1 MGQAFFFV
9 VEHFRAFLFGIL
21 ASYVVLLVT
30 LPLLGKIPLS
40 YSLRNL
46 LVRWKITLMTM
57 TAFTL
62 IAALLTVMLAF
73 VNGMYRLTANSAH
86 PGNVMVLSDGAPDE
100 AFSNLNYG
108 NVKNI
113 ETQEGVLRDG
123 GKPLA
128 SWEVYV
134 VCNMQIKNPAPGR
147 RARRFV
153 QVRGLDD
160 PVISG
165 KVHGVGLYPGGEWFD
180 AQVGVVEKDG
190 KNLHQAVLGEGL
202 AREMG
207 KDVGKQTLQVGDTFE
222 MADWDWVVTGVMK
235 SAGKTFD
242 SEVWAKR
249 QLVKDKF
256 HKDNYTTCVL
266 QTENAEKMVEVLNE
280 KFTIDKVNA
289 QTEAAYFD
297 KLNATNRMFL
307 IGTLVVTGVMA
318 FGGIFGVMN
327 TMFAAISQRTKDIGV
342 LRIIGFSGWQVLVAF
357 FLEALLLALIGGL
370 IGCAL
375 GSLSHGWTANSIA
388 GSGQGGGR
396 SVVLKIT
403 VDATILAVS
412 LTFSLVMATVGGLIP
427 ALFAMRVRP
436 LESLR

>member
-1 MGQAFFFV
+1 
-9 VEHFRAFLFGIL
+9 
-21 ASYVVLLVT
+21 
-30 LPLLGKIPLS
+30 
-40 YSLRNL
+40 
-46 LVRWKITLMTM
+46 
-57 TAFTL
+57 
-62 IAALLTVMLAF
+62 
-73 VNGMYRLTANSAH
+73 
-86 PGNVMVLSDGAPDE
+86 
-100 AFSNLNYG
+100 
-108 NVKNI
+108 
-113 ETQEGVLRDG
+113 
-123 GKPLA
+123 
-128 SWEVYV
+128 
-134 VCNMQIKNPAPGR
+134 
-147 RARRFV
+147 
-153 QVRGLDD
+153 
-160 PVISG
+160 
-165 KVHGVGLYPGGEWFD
+165 
-180 AQVGVVEKDG
+180 
-190 KNLHQAVLGEGL
+190 
-202 AREMG
+202 
-207 KDVGKQTLQVGDTFE
+207 
-222 MADWDWVVTGVMK
+222 MK

-266 QTENAEKMVEVLNE
+266 QTNDAEAMVTQLNE

-412 LTFSLVMATVGGLIP
+412 LTFSLVMGTVGGLIP